1 MNETPFEIAGREWL
15 ARQVVNEA
23 NTRFVVLIRLA
34 RKGPP
39 WPSGSEYRA
48 AKARAEE
55 LLHPSAPPAD

>member
-23 NTRFVVLIRLA
+23 NTRYVMLIRLA
-34 RKGPP
+34 RKGPR

-48 AKARAEE
+48 AKALAEE
-55 LLHPSAPPAD
+55 LLRPSAPT